1 MITFWK
7 LYKKAAPFFQISSEI
22 RKGAAQS
29 LTAYDWHSSKD
40 ASQHVCIYGTIKNRV
55 HILPLIFKLI
65 SVYFSWICPKNRFRC
80 NLFQVASKVLN
91 KHGRTVHFWSLKFGV
106 VCVHKSTKTKQ
117 ISIASFDTSRVCF
130 PQPYKRLS
138 PVSKKQ
144 SYILFLFL
152 FRNRCRDSRKHPVY
166 ALVAIFLIPLVSIAV
181 IPHHTVFLWWI
192 GTVCFSTRELTIFSK
207 LPGFNRYFRILSL
220 SSEYSGIP
228 TIVMELS
235 TSRTIV
241 STSRMTHTPSS
252 ILFIISHFRLC
263 CNDFGMQVFMALA
276 EQPNM

>member
-1 MITFWK
+1 MKKPGFLWLHTTKIPAGFQMINFWK

-117 ISIASFDTSRVCF
+117 ISIASFD
-130 PQPYKRLS
+130 
-138 PVSKKQ
+138 
-144 SYILFLFL
+144 
-152 FRNRCRDSRKHPVY
+152 
-166 ALVAIFLIPLVSIAV
+166 IA
-181 IPHHTVFLWWI
+181 
-192 GTVCFSTRELTIFSK
+192 FSTKNINTIQ
-207 LPGFNRYFRILSL
+207 L
-220 SSEYSGIP
+220 
-228 TIVMELS
+228 
-235 TSRTIV
+235 
-241 STSRMTHTPSS
+241 
-252 ILFIISHFRLC
+252 
-263 CNDFGMQVFMALA
+263 
-276 EQPNM
+276 